1 MKNQIN
7 IVSLFDGMSCG
18 QIAFNRVSQV
28 PYIWYASEIHKPSIN
43 VTQFN
48 FPKTI
53 QLGDVQKINKKVIKL
68 FFGDVFL
75 LLAGS
80 PCTDFSMAGKK
91 KGMITLDELD
101 ITSLKQYERLKR
113 ENYQFKG
120 ESYLFWEFVRLLKEI
135 NPKYFLL
142 ENVVLKGNVKKWEKI
157 ISESVGVEPI
167 RINSSLLTA
176 QNRDRLYWT
185 NIPGVTI
192 PEDKFINVSHVIPDA
207 YSGYGIRGVKINK
220 TDEKYTPIG
229 TTRKDLK
236 ANCLT
241 KSSRTRFVSMYDGN
255 HRSLSIEECERLQGV
270 DEGYTDVIGV
280 TRKDRYDM
288 LGNGWTIP
296 VIQHILSFI
305 PELKM
310 IEEYSR

>member
-1 MKNQIN
+1 MKNRIN
-7 IVSLFDGMSCG
+7 VVSLFDGMSCG
-18 QIAFNRVSQV
+18 QIALNRVSQA
-28 PYIWYASEIHKPSIN
+28 PYTWYASEIHKPSIN

-48 FPKTI
+48 FPKTV
-53 QLGDVQKINKKVIKL
+53 QLGDVQKINKKIIKL
-68 FFGDVFL
+68 FFGDVFI

-80 PCTDFSMAGKK
+80 PCTDFSIAGKK

-101 ITSLKQYERLKR
+101 ITSLKQYKKLKR

-157 ISESVGVEPI
+157 ISKTLGVEPI

-192 PEDKFINVSHVIPDA
+192 PEDKNILISDVIPDA
-207 YSGYGIRGVKINK
+207 ISGYGVSGQKLKGDDN
-220 TDEKYTPIG
+220 YTPIG
-229 TTRKDLK
+229 TTRKDGK

-241 KSSRTRFVSMYDGN
+241 KSSKRRLVTTYDGN
-255 HRSLSIEECERLQGV
+255 HRSLTIEECEMLQGV
-270 DEGYTDVIGV
+270 PEGYTQVLGV
-280 TRKDRYDM
+280 SKTSRYDM

-296 VIQHILSFI
+296 VIEHIFSFI
-305 PELKM
+305 PEFKRKK
-310 IEEYSR
+310 EYSR